1 MYRIYHRIS
10 RLFLTIYL
18 NESLKIKTELD
29 NSISILFKNGKR
41 NLKTD
46 NFFFLIDRTWTDF
59 QNHI

>member
-1 MYRIYHRIS
+1 MYRIYNRRS

-29 NSISILFKNGKR
+29 NSISILFKDGKR